1 MKGAEQVILTITVSP
16 VSDYW
21 LAKSFILWADI
32 YYKAGNKLQAKQ
44 TLQSII
50 ENYDGED
57 LIAEAQTK
65 YDNIIA
71 EENKARE
78 LREKQL
84 QEMQERDNE
93 IDMTSSTD
101 ETQSE

>member
-1 MKGAEQVILTITVSP
+1 MSP